1 MALVA
6 LLAAGGG
13 YLVAMRLGEPPS
25 PAARPAAAPVTT
37 QITTRAVPA
46 PETLVGQ
53 RRPDFRLADAAGNP
67 VAAADFDGHVLLLNF
82 WATWCA
88 PCVEEMPML
97 SRLQRDYAE
106 RGLRVVGITVDDPVR
121 ARSFAEG
128 LGLEYPVLFGP
139 GSFEAG
145 VSGAGAAML
154 VGRRYGNAS
163 GMLPYSVLIDAAG
176 IVRWTHLGAV
186 TREQLETRLAAL
198 R

>member
-25 PAARPAAAPVTT
+25 PAALPAAAPITPPVTT
-37 QITTRAVPA
+37 PVSTRAVPA

-53 RRPDFRLADAAGNP
+53 RRPDFSLADATGSP

-97 SRLQRDYAE
+97 SSLQRDYAG
-106 RGLRVVGITVDDPVR
+106 RGLRVVGVTVDDPDR
-121 ARSFAEG
+121 ARAFAEG
-128 LGLEYPVLFGP
+128 LGLDYPALFG
-139 GSFEAG
+139 AG
-145 VSGAGAAML
+145 PSGAGEAML

-186 TREQLETRLAAL
+186 SREQLEAQLAEL
-198 R
+198 H